1 MEINIRE
8 VLKLQDR
15 FVSLS
20 KSSQWNPEAIIKTVK
35 QQLEKSLGA
44 AMSLEIG
51 DMLLSMTSVF
61 DESFAKLKSRLE
73 EMENNIVNAIK

>member
-20 KSSQWNPEAIIKTVK
+20 KSIQWNPEAVIKTVK